1 MSNSD
6 DLSKIR
12 DEIDS
17 IDNQILSLLND
28 RARLAIQAGDAKQDS
43 NKYLSL
49 IHI

>member
-28 RARLAIQAGDAKQDS
+28 RAKLAIQAGDATVS
-43 NKYLSL
+43 YTHLTL
-49 IHI
+49 PTT